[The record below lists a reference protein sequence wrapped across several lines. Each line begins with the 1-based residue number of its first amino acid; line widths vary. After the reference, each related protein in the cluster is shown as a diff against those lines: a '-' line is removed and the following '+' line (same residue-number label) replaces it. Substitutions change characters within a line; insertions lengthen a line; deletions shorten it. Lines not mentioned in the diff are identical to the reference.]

1 MSVLLTVRRGSLYLP
16 HGDYERLFSGL
27 ETCILL
33 RRDDNLLVL
42 PARGAVAGGFMLK
55 LRNSAGDR
63 VVHAAE
69 FFRANGID
77 DDDARTFTFAWSDAH
92 GGLVAEGAFRRVS

>member
-1 MSVLLTVRRGSLYLP
+1 MSVTLTVRRGSLYVP
-16 HGDYERLFSGL
+16 RADYDRLFAGL

-33 RRDDNLLVL
+33 RRADDLLVL

-55 LRNSAGDR
+55 LRNAAGDR

-69 FFRANGID
+69 FFRANGVD
-77 DDDARTFTFAWSDAH
+77 DHEERAFTFAWSDAQ
-92 GGLVAEGAFRRVS
+92 GGLVAEGAFRG